1 VGCGEKMTR
10 KPRTVRLDMDGEAH
24 AFDSLTDRRSVEVL
38 PNSLTLKQ
46 M

>member
-1 VGCGEKMTR
+1 
-10 KPRTVRLDMDGEAH
+10 MDGEAH